1 LIGNGFFFR
10 FSLQESAP
18 SFKDA
23 FVQTQSGARNSID
36 VGDARSTGNRIV
48 MAGGRIAAKTL
59 NVKTG
64 NGISAVLDHTA
75 PVPATFETRAT
86 FEAGTTVWPLLAD
99 GVHDGA
105 GGVILTAPEIIDD
118 GLELSPDADPA
129 WRLVK
134 TPTSIAL
141 TFNEPRTVITV
152 R

>member
-1 LIGNGFFFR
+1 M
-10 FSLQESAP
+10 
-18 SFKDA
+18 
-23 FVQTQSGARNSID
+23 QTQSGARNSID

-105 GGVILTAPEIIDD
+105 GGAFCAVCFADGVDVVDGNPHRAAAP
-118 GLELSPDADPA
+118 A
-129 WRLVK
+129 RLQV
-134 TPTSIAL
+134 SG
-141 TFNEPRTVITV
+141 V
-152 R
+152 